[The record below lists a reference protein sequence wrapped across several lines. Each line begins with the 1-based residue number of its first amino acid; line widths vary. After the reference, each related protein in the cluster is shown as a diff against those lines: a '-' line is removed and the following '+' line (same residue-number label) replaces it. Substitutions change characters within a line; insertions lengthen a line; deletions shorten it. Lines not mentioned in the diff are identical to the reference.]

1 MDAGLARVLDEVRS
15 RQGRVVALTG
25 AGISAESGIPTF
37 RSGDG
42 FWVIGS
48 RNYVP
53 EEIAT
58 RAMFNRAPEEV
69 WRWYLARF
77 ARVAGAE
84 PNAAHRALVDLERAL
99 GERFTLVTQNIDGL
113 HHKAGASRERT
124 YCIHGEATLAR
135 CSDGCTR
142 KLRELPVPA
151 RADPLAPLDDGER
164 ERLRCKGCGA
174 WLRPHVLLFDEFYDE
189 PYYRMDS
196 ALAAADAADLLLVVG
211 TTGATTLPMRIGQI
225 AAANG
230 AYVVDVDP
238 EPNMFSSLAEQHGF
252 FARGPATTHV
262 PGIVAALT
270 GAPERS

>member
-1 MDAGLARVLDEVRS
+1 VDGELERLLEDVGS

-42 FWVIGS
+42 YWVIGS

-58 RAMFNRAPEEV
+58 RAMFDRAPDEV

-77 ARVAGAE
+77 AGVAVAQ
-84 PNAAHRALVDLERAL
+84 PNAAHRALVTLERAL
-99 GERFTLVTQNIDGL
+99 GDRFTLVTQNIDGL

-124 YCIHGEATLAR
+124 FCIHGEAALVR
-135 CSDGCTR
+135 CSDGCTK
-142 KLRELPVPA
+142 KLRELPLPA
-151 RADPLAPLDDGER
+151 RTDPLVPLDSSER

-174 WLRPHVLLFDEFYDE
+174 WLRPHVLLFDEYYDE
-189 PYYRMDS
+189 AFYRMDS

-211 TTGATTLPMRIGQI
+211 TTGATTLPMRIGQMV
-225 AAANG
+225 AANG
-230 AYVVDVDP
+230 GLIVDVDP
-238 EPNMFSSLAEQHGF
+238 EPNMFSSLAERRGAFVQ
-252 FARGPATTHV
+252 GPATAHV
-262 PGIVAALT
+262 PGIVAVLT
-270 GAPERS
+270 R